1 MGRFFQNLQN
11 FCVFAMRTPENFEK
25 WAYMSRKSLKMG
37 TFLCQNDS
45 KKWVWVSRLERHIPV
60 QTKSEYPP
68 GQKQQKLQLYRVLK
82 CDVIKFSFF
91 CIWAFSWPY
100 FSSTWW
106 KTLTHQIWHELVH
119 GGPRYGRMNT

>member
-37 TFLCQNDS
+37 TFLCQNDP
-45 KKWVWVSRLERHIPV
+45 KKMGLGFEARAAHPCSNQIWV
-60 QTKSEYPP
+60 PP

-82 CDVIKFSFF
+82 CDVIKFSFLHLSIF
-91 CIWAFSWPY
+91 MTIF
-100 FSSTWW
+100 
-106 KTLTHQIWHELVH
+106 Q
-119 GGPRYGRMNT
+119 